1 MKLDRVVADYIVWHE
16 VSGHSQH
23 TIAWYR
29 WILGTFQRWLEA
41 EGHSTVLNDITIAD
55 VRAFLQAEGQ
65 RDTLCPDHPTGVERP
80 GKLSDRTLNAYARA
94 LRAFFNWCVAE
105 DYLAKTP
112 VARLKPQKLEKRLK
126 EVLTVQEVE
135 SLLAALN
142 QNTFLGSRMYAI
154 VALFYDTGIRAAELC
169 GLRLGDVFW
178 MEYQIKVMGKGK
190 KQRLVP
196 FSRQTGRAIRKYLN
210 HRPRFAVEECNALFI
225 TSEGQRL
232 TVNGMRHAL
241 KRLGER
247 AGVERIH
254 PHLLRHSAAVAAVL
268 NGASQFELKR
278 MLGHEE
284 LSTTDV
290 YMDMTEQMLADQH
303 KRFSPMSKVNVRR
316 SAMPSGT
323 KQRTK

>member
-1 MKLDRVVADYIVWHE
+1 MKLERVVADYIVWHE
-16 VSGHSQH
+16 VSGHSAA
-23 TIAWYR
+23 TVSWYR

-41 EGHSTVLNDITIAD
+41 EGRSTNLQALTIAD

-65 RDTLCPDHPTGVERP
+65 RDTLCPDHPTGVQRA

-94 LRAFFNWCVAE
+94 IRAFFNWCVAE
-105 DYLAKTP
+105 EYLSKTP
-112 VARLKPQKLEKRLK
+112 VARLKPQKLEKRMK
-126 EVLTVQEVE
+126 QVLSVREVE
-135 SLLAALN
+135 TLLAALN
-142 QNTFLGSRMYAI
+142 QNTFLGSRMYAM

-169 GLRLGDVFW
+169 NLDLGDVFW
-178 MEYQIKVMGKGK
+178 TEYQLKVKGKGK

-196 FSRQTGRAIRKYLN
+196 FSRETQRALRKYLQ
-210 HRPRFAVEECNALFI
+210 HRPRFAVEGSTALFI
-225 TSEGQRL
+225 TPEGQRL

-241 KRLGER
+241 KRLGVRTGIER
-247 AGVERIH
+247 LH

-290 YMDMTEQMLADQH
+290 YMDLTEQMLADQH
-303 KRFSPMSKVNVRR
+303 KKFSPMAKVNMRR
-316 SAMPSGT
+316 ATMPRAT
-323 KQRTK
+323 KKR